1 MGLIGDLIGT
11 SQIKPRVTPQ
21 EWKKVRG
28 NLSYSHNFS
37 TRELDEV
44 EEIFRGDMDE
54 KNQRD
59 IGIDTEELVKGIQ
72 YMRQHLNV
80 HHISLDKINALE
92 VEMMKYIAI
101 SS

>member
-1 MGLIGDLIGT
+1 
-11 SQIKPRVTPQ
+11 
-21 EWKKVRG
+21 
-28 NLSYSHNFS
+28 
-37 TRELDEV
+37 
-44 EEIFRGDMDE
+44 MDE